1 MLQERLADQLSNIE
15 PAMLPRAQEVVLLAV
30 EEVRGGRLQPPESAV
45 PTYIR
50 DDVAKPKSP

>member
-1 MLQERLADQLSNIE
+1 LQERLAGQLSNIE
-15 PAMLPRAQEVVLLAV
+15 PTVLPRAREVVLLAV
-30 EEVRGGRLQPPESAV
+30 EEVRGGRLQAPELAV